1 MMKFFKKLI
10 TLAIFSA
17 IGYLGYKIF
26 RIIKATIDLDKV
38 LPQYLE
44 NVYGEKPSV
53 SIQLTLNKITLTTEF
68 SKSFLKK
75 KEELEKAIREYVTDF
90 YPTICPKFLEVL
102 IIEKT
107 DEPEEIVEEKSEKKA
122 EKKTEKKTNNEKQPA
137 EETKDGWS
145 I

>member
-1 MMKFFKKLI
+1 MKFFKKLI

-26 RIIKATIDLDKV
+26 GIIKATIDLDKV

-53 SIQLTLNKITLTTEF
+53 SIQLTLNKVTLTAGF
-68 SKSFLKK
+68 SKTLFKK
-75 KEELEKAIREYVTDF
+75 KEELEKAIGDYVTDF
-90 YPTICPKFLEVL
+90 YPAICPKYLDVVVTENTEETV
-102 IIEKT
+102 
-107 DEPEEIVEEKSEKKA
+107 EPIEEKV
-122 EKKTEKKTNNEKQPA
+122 EKKTSKKKQPA
-137 EETKDGWS
+137 EESKEGWS

>member
-26 RIIKATIDLDKV
+26 KIVKATLDLDKV
-38 LPQYLE
+38 LPQYLD

-53 SIQLTLNKITLTTEF
+53 SIQLTFNKVTLTAGF
-68 SKSFLKK
+68 SKTLFKK
-75 KEELEKAIREYVTDF
+75 KEELEKAISDYVTDF
-90 YPTICPKFLEVL
+90 YPAISPKFLEVAV
-102 IIEKT
+102 IEKA
-107 DEPEEIVEEKSEKKA
+107 DEPEEKVEAKPETKVK
-122 EKKTEKKTNNEKQPA
+122 KKTKKEKEPA
-137 EETKDGWS
+137 EESKEGWS